1 MTLYDLNP
9 VSSFWSTAQELGF
22 MNSPLEGY
30 KSVIHK
36 LILNNV
42 LRMGEGL
49 KSHEVFWPEIQGVTR
64 AVFSQVS

>member
-1 MTLYDLNP
+1 
-9 VSSFWSTAQELGF
+9 